1 MKTFKVPAKILH
13 EGNSIKYLE
22 ELKSDS
28 VFIVTDKVMFE
39 LGMTKEITKILDKSL
54 IKYEIF
60 CEVEPEPTMEIV
72 TNALKKF
79 VSSEADTLIAVGG
92 GSVIDTSKAIIYFM
106 DMLKDKVEGKILG
119 KPFFIAIPTT
129 SGTGS
134 EVTSYAVIT
143 DAQEH
148 KKITLKNDVMYA
160 DVAILDAEFTKTV
173 PSFVMADTAMD
184 ALTHAL
190 EAFVSNNASDCT
202 DALAQSAIENIFEHV
217 VRVYKNGL
225 DTISRE
231 KIHIASCMAGIA
243 FENASL
249 GINHSLAHAIGAK
262 FKISHGK
269 ANAIL
274 LPYIIEF
281 NCGLFDKNEYNTF
294 ETAKK
299 YAKIANILRL
309 PNSDFKE
316 GVVMLVK
323 SLKVL
328 NSELNIPLTI
338 KDLGIEESVFNES
351 LDELC
356 ERALGDLCTLG
367 NPRKATKEELCNI
380 LKTAYLGH

>member
-13 EGNSIKYLE
+13 EINSIKYLE
-22 ELKSDS
+22 ELKSNS

-39 LGMTKEITKILDKSL
+39 LGMTKDITEILDKSC

-60 CEVEPEPTMEIV
+60 CEVESEPSMEIV

-79 VSSEADTLIAVGG
+79 VSSKADTLIAVGG

-106 DMLKDKVEGKILG
+106 DMLKDKVEDKILI

-143 DAQEH
+143 DAEEH

-328 NSELNIPLTI
+328 NSELHIPLTI

-356 ERALGDLCTLG
+356 ERALDDLCTLG
-367 NPRKATKEELCNI
+367 NPRKATKDELCNI

>member
-1 MKTFKVPAKILH
+1 MKTFKVPAKIIH

-22 ELKSDS
+22 ELKSDC

-39 LGMTKEITKILDKSL
+39 LGMTKEITKILDKSF

-79 VSSEADTLIAVGG
+79 VSFKADTLIAVGG

-106 DMLKDKVEGKILG
+106 DMLKYKVEDKNLQ

-143 DAQEH
+143 DAQEN

-225 DTISRE
+225 DKVSRE

-281 NCGLFDKNEYNTF
+281 NCGLFDKNEHNTF

-328 NSELNIPLTI
+328 SSELNIPLTI

-356 ERALGDLCTLG
+356 ERALDDQCTLG

>member
-22 ELKSDS
+22 ELKSDN

-39 LGMTKEITKILDKSL
+39 LGMTKEITKILDKL
-54 IKYEIF
+54 FIKYEVF
-60 CEVEPEPTMEIV
+60 CKVEPEPTMEIV
-72 TNALKKF
+72 TNVLKKF
-79 VSSEADTLIAVGG
+79 VSFKADTIIAVGG

-106 DMLKDKVEGKILG
+106 DMLKDKVEDEILP

-143 DAQEH
+143 DSQEN
-148 KKITLKNDVMYA
+148 KKITLKDNVMYA
-160 DVAILDAEFTKTV
+160 DVAIIDAEFTKTV

-231 KIHIASCMAGIA
+231 KIHIPSCMAGIA

-249 GINHSLAHAIGAK
+249 GINHSLAHAIGAE

-281 NCGLFDKNEYNTF
+281 NCGLFDENEYNTF

-338 KDLGIEESVFNES
+338 KDLGIKESVFNES

-356 ERALGDLCTLG
+356 ERALDDLCTLG